1 MERLLELII
10 TKALISG
17 VYNYSMWKILYTIPN
32 INLYSVKQAMK
43 NYIRVKEAYVIR
55 QDIYVSTHTR
65 EVFLTPLIFNQSI

>member
-1 MERLLELII
+1 
-10 TKALISG
+10 
-17 VYNYSMWKILYTIPN
+17 
-32 INLYSVKQAMK
+32 MK